1 MWLRATG
8 PTSMKASTPIVLSII
23 GVELLFV
30 SGWLG
35 HQMVQV
41 SGGASEDVNNGM
53 LQRPSYI
60 TLPHAIT
67 IGEVGWP
74 NVCQYTR

>member
-1 MWLRATG
+1 VAAGHRSPMN
-8 PTSMKASTPIVLSII
+8 ASTPAVLSII

-35 HQMVQV
+35 RCR
-41 SGGASEDVNNGM
+41 SLAGASEDVNNGV

-74 NVCQYTR
+74 NAANTRAKGHP